1 MPVIAGRNVNNN
13 DLGVMAGGA
22 VVLVFS
28 FFTWFSIDVPQIAGF
43 SASRN
48 GWNSGLFSFL
58 AVVLGI
64 GAAVLIALR
73 VFANVQLPRLQWGW
87 GFIVLAAAA
96 VSALLILLKL
106 LIGYHSWDRSVGLY
120 LSLIGALV
128 ETAFAYF
135 AFKLSGETLPGG
147 RRI

>member
-1 MPVIAGRNVNNN
+1 MPVIGGRNINNN
-13 DLGVMAGGA
+13 DFGVMVGGA

-28 FFTWFSIDVPQIAGF
+28 FVHWFNVGAVSV
-43 SASRN
+43 N

-58 AVVLGI
+58 AVLLGV
-64 GAAVLIALR
+64 GAAVLVALR
-73 VFANVQLPRLQWGW
+73 VFADVRLPRLQWGW
-87 GFIVLAAAA
+87 NFIIFAAASASVVLIVLK
-96 VSALLILLKL
+96 I
-106 LIGYHSWDRSVGLY
+106 LIGYSTLGLHWHRGLGLY
-120 LSLIGALV
+120 VSFLGALV